1 VLLKK
6 EEFSEQE
13 RREAFKK
20 KLRKYSGK
28 VKPEDF
34 EELP

>member
-1 VLLKK
+1 VLVKK
-6 EEFSEQE
+6 EDFNEEQ

-28 VKPEDF
+28 VRPEDF
-34 EELP
+34 EQLP